1 MATDKKTSVLVA
13 EQLPDFVLEEGP
25 KLQRFIEAYYEF
37 MEQNAGAIDG
47 TKNLLAY
54 QDIDTTTDSFL
65 QYFRE
70 EIYKNVPDSAL
81 IDKRLLAKHIREMY
95 RNKGTEKSYKFLF
108 RALYNEDVDFTYPG
122 DFILRTSDGR
132 WTEEKYLRVTGLS
145 EASAGAIEGQIVTGD
160 TSSAYARV
168 EKVDQIVEGGTL
180 ITELYL
186 GSIVGTFSNTETV
199 TSDITSTTAQIKVN
213 GGAALQEK
221 VGRYIGTRGQLS
233 SDQRLQDSLYY
244 QDYSYVLRSPQF
256 VERYR
261 ETVLELLHPAGTK
274 LFGETTIISPFSVR
288 SATTDTSFTMD
299 VEFDFATEQN
309 IGNVESVIVGPDLKG
324 VGRLFIPGAN
334 ATNTIAKLLAEGV
347 KHNVPETIDAYAGIK
362 IRDFGSDRLVF
373 GNNTT
378 FMSDGFIFPG
388 FVKQNSLNPNNLLGF
403 GGTNF
408 NTLQAND
415 RIVLAN
421 TTGYKSQVMKVV
433 SVAGASSL
441 ITSPAAVNTG
451 FHELFAN
458 SSTGGILAL
467 TRGLRLTD
475 DIIII
480 DGTPDTSI
488 RSIFNL
494 AIEDI
499 FDNKLATYGAYANTQ
514 HAVSSLGSNLVMS
527 IFPDYSRPPIS
538 NSSFS
543 LVRPGTTPEIPTFDS
558 SRVTFDSV
566 AFRFDQI

>member
-25 KLQRFIEAYYEF
+25 KLQRFLEAYYEF

-47 TKNLLAY
+47 TKNLLSY

-122 DFILRTSDGR
+122 DFLLRTSDGR
-132 WTEEKYLRVTGLS
+132 WTEERYLRVTGLN
-145 EASAGAIEGQIVTGD
+145 ETTGGAIEGQVITGD
-160 TSSAYARV
+160 ASSAYARV
-168 EKVDQIVEGGTL
+168 EKVDQVVEGGTL

-186 GSIVGTFSNTETV
+186 GSIVGTFSNTETI
-199 TSDITSTTAQIKVN
+199 TSDVTSTTAQIKVN

-221 VGRYIGTRGQLS
+221 AGRYIGTRGQLS

-288 SATTDTSFTMD
+288 SATTDTAFTMD
-299 VEFDFATEQN
+299 IEFDMTTEQRTGN
-309 IGNVESVIVGPDLKG
+309 IESVIVGPDLRG
-324 VGRLFIPGAN
+324 AGRLFIPGAN
-334 ATNTIAKLLAEGV
+334 ATNTIAKLLSVGV
-347 KHNVPETIDAYAGIK
+347 SHNVPETIGAYSGIPIK
-362 IRDFGSDRLVF
+362 EFGSDRLVF

-378 FMSDGFIFPG
+378 FMSNNFVFPG
-388 FVKQNSLNPNNLLGF
+388 FVKQNSVNANNLLGF

-408 NTLQAND
+408 ARLQAND

-421 TTGYKSQVMKVV
+421 STGHRSQVMKVV

-451 FHELFAN
+451 FHQLFAN
-458 SSTGGILAL
+458 STAGGILAL
-467 TRGLRLTD
+467 NRGLLLTD
-475 DIIII
+475 DIIIF
-480 DGTPDTSI
+480 DTHGS
-488 RSIFNL
+488 N
-494 AIEDI
+494 
-499 FDNKLATYGAYANTQ
+499 ANAQ
-514 HAVSSLGSNLVMS
+514 HAVASLGSNLVMS
-527 IFPDYSRPPIS
+527 IFPDYSGPPLS
-538 NSSFS
+538 NGSFS
-543 LVRPGTTPEIPTFDS
+543 LIRPGTTPEIPTFD
-558 SRVTFDSV
+558 VTIQKFDSTT
-566 AFRFDQI
+566 FRFDQA

>member
-25 KLQRFIEAYYEF
+25 KLQRFLEAYYEF
-37 MEQNAGAIDG
+37 MEQNSGAIDG
-47 TKNLLAY
+47 TKNILSY

-65 QYFRE
+65 RFFRE

-122 DFILRTSDGR
+122 DFMLRTSDGR

-145 EASAGAIEGQIVTGD
+145 EVNAGAIEGQIITGNS
-160 TSSAYARV
+160 SSAYARV
-168 EKVDQIVEGGTL
+168 EKVDQVVEGGTL

-186 GSIVGTFSNTETV
+186 GSIVGTFSNTEVITSDVTSTNAQITV
-199 TSDITSTTAQIKVN
+199 T
-213 GGAALQEK
+213 GGPALQVKE
-221 VGRYIGTRGQLS
+221 GRYIGTNGQLS

-244 QDYSYVLRSPQF
+244 QDYSYVLRSSQF

-288 SATTDTSFTMD
+288 SATTDTSFTVD
-299 VEFDFATEQN
+299 IEFDFATEQN
-309 IGNVESVIVGPDLKG
+309 IGNVESVIVGPDLTG

-334 ATNTIAKLLAEGV
+334 ATNTITKLLAEGV
-347 KHNVPETIDAYAGIK
+347 KHNVPQTIGAYAGINIK
-362 IRDFGSDRLVF
+362 DFGTNRLVF

-378 FMSDGFIFPG
+378 FTSDGFVFPG
-388 FVKQNSLNPNNLLGF
+388 FVKQNSVNANNLLGF

-408 NTLQAND
+408 ATLQAND
-415 RIVLAN
+415 KIVLSN
-421 TTGYKSQVMKVV
+421 TTGFRSQIMKVV
-433 SVAGASSL
+433 SVAGASSM

-458 SSTGGILAL
+458 SSTGGILSLA
-467 TRGLRLTD
+467 RGLQLTD
-475 DIIII
+475 DIIIF
-480 DGTPDTSI
+480 DTHGS
-488 RSIFNL
+488 N
-494 AIEDI
+494 
-499 FDNKLATYGAYANTQ
+499 ANAQ

-527 IFPDYSRPPIS
+527 IFPAYITPPVS
-538 NSSFS
+538 NGTFS

-558 SRVTFDSV
+558 TVVTYDSV

>member
-25 KLQRFIEAYYEF
+25 KLQRFLEAYYEF
-37 MEQNAGAIDG
+37 MEQNSGAIDG
-47 TKNLLAY
+47 TKNILSY

-65 QYFRE
+65 RFFRE

-122 DFILRTSDGR
+122 DFMLRTSDGR

-145 EASAGAIEGQIVTGD
+145 EVSAGAIEGQIITGNS
-160 TSSAYARV
+160 SSAYARV
-168 EKVDQIVEGGTL
+168 EKVDQVVEGGTL

-186 GSIVGTFSNTETV
+186 GSIVGTFSNTEVITSDVTSTNAQITV
-199 TSDITSTTAQIKVN
+199 T
-213 GGAALQEK
+213 GGPALQVKE
-221 VGRYIGTRGQLS
+221 GRYIGTNGQLS

-244 QDYSYVLRSPQF
+244 QDYSYVLRSSQF

-288 SATTDTSFTMD
+288 SATTDTSFTVD
-299 VEFDFATEQN
+299 IEFDFATEQN
-309 IGNVESVIVGPDLKG
+309 IGNVESVIVGPDLTG

-334 ATNTIAKLLAEGV
+334 ATNTITKLLAEGV
-347 KHNVPETIDAYAGIK
+347 KHNVPQTIGAYAGIK
-362 IRDFGSDRLVF
+362 IKDFGTDRLVF

-378 FMSDGFIFPG
+378 FTSDGFIFPG
-388 FVKQNSLNPNNLLGF
+388 FVKQNSVNANNLLGF

-408 NTLQAND
+408 ATLQAND
-415 RIVLAN
+415 KIILSN
-421 TTGYKSQVMKVV
+421 TTGFRSQIMKVV
-433 SVAGASSL
+433 SVAGASSM

-458 SSTGGILAL
+458 SSTGGILSLA
-467 TRGLRLTD
+467 RGLQLTD
-475 DIIII
+475 DIIIF
-480 DGTPDTSI
+480 DTHGS
-488 RSIFNL
+488 N
-494 AIEDI
+494 
-499 FDNKLATYGAYANTQ
+499 ANAQ

-527 IFPDYSRPPIS
+527 IFPAYVTPPVS
-538 NSSFS
+538 NGTFS

-558 SRVTFDSV
+558 TVVTYDSV

>member
-25 KLQRFIEAYYEF
+25 KLQRFLEAYYEF
-37 MEQNAGAIDG
+37 MEQNSGAIDG
-47 TKNLLAY
+47 TKNILSY

-65 QYFRE
+65 RFFRE

-122 DFILRTSDGR
+122 DFMLRTSDGR

-145 EASAGAIEGQIVTGD
+145 EVSAGAIEGQIVTGNS
-160 TSSAYARV
+160 SSAYARV
-168 EKVDQIVEGGTL
+168 EKVDQVVEGGTL

-186 GSIVGTFSNTETV
+186 GSIVGTFSNTEVITSDVTSTNAQITV
-199 TSDITSTTAQIKVN
+199 T
-213 GGAALQEK
+213 GGPALQVKE
-221 VGRYIGTRGQLS
+221 GRYIGTNGQLS

-244 QDYSYVLRSPQF
+244 QDYSYVLRSSQF

-288 SATTDTSFTMD
+288 SATTDTSFTVD
-299 VEFDFATEQN
+299 IEFDFATEQN
-309 IGNVESVIVGPDLKG
+309 IGNVESVIVGPDLTG

-334 ATNTIAKLLAEGV
+334 ATNTITKLLAEGV
-347 KHNVPETIDAYAGIK
+347 KHNVPQTIGAYAGINIK
-362 IRDFGSDRLVF
+362 DFGTNRLVF

-378 FMSDGFIFPG
+378 FTSDGFVFPG
-388 FVKQNSLNPNNLLGF
+388 FVKQNSVNANNLLGF

-408 NTLQAND
+408 ATLQAND
-415 RIVLAN
+415 KIILSN
-421 TTGYKSQVMKVV
+421 TTGFRSQIMKVV
-433 SVAGASSL
+433 SVAGASSM

-458 SSTGGILAL
+458 SSSGGILSLA
-467 TRGLRLTD
+467 RGLQLTD
-475 DIIII
+475 DIIIF
-480 DGTPDTSI
+480 DTHGS
-488 RSIFNL
+488 N
-494 AIEDI
+494 
-499 FDNKLATYGAYANTQ
+499 ANAQ

-527 IFPDYSRPPIS
+527 IFPAYVTPPIS
-538 NSSFS
+538 NGTFS

-558 SRVTFDSV
+558 TVVTYDSV

>member
-25 KLQRFIEAYYEF
+25 KLQRFLEAYYEF

-47 TKNLLAY
+47 TKNLLSY

-122 DFILRTSDGR
+122 DFLLRTSDGR
-132 WTEEKYLRVTGLS
+132 WTEEKYLRVTGLG
-145 EASAGAIEGQIVTGD
+145 EASAGAIEGQVITGD

-199 TSDITSTTAQIKVN
+199 TSDVTSTTAQIKVN

-221 VGRYIGTRGQLS
+221 AGRYIGTRGQLS

-288 SATTDTSFTMD
+288 SATTDTAFTMD
-299 VEFDFATEQN
+299 VEFDFATDQN
-309 IGNVESVIVGPDLKG
+309 IGNVESVIVGPDLRG
-324 VGRLFIPGAN
+324 AGRLFIPGAN
-334 ATNTIAKLLAEGV
+334 ATNTITKLLAEGV
-347 KHNVPETIDAYAGIK
+347 KHDVPETIDAYSGIK
-362 IRDFGSDRLVF
+362 IKDFGSDRLVF

-378 FMSDGFIFPG
+378 FTSDGFVFPG
-388 FVKQNSLNPNNLLGF
+388 FVKQNSVNANNLLGF

-408 NTLQAND
+408 ATLQAND
-415 RIVLAN
+415 KIILSN
-421 TTGYKSQVMKVV
+421 TTGFRSQIMKVV
-433 SVAGASSL
+433 SVAGASSM
-441 ITSPAAVNTG
+441 ITSPAATNTG

-458 SSTGGILAL
+458 SSAGGILAL
-467 TRGLRLTD
+467 ARGLQLTD
-475 DIIII
+475 DIIIF
-480 DGTPDTSI
+480 DTHGS
-488 RSIFNL
+488 N
-494 AIEDI
+494 
-499 FDNKLATYGAYANTQ
+499 ANAQ

-527 IFPDYSRPPIS
+527 IFPAYVTPPVS
-538 NSSFS
+538 NGTFS

-558 SRVTFDSV
+558 TGVTFDSV

>member
-25 KLQRFIEAYYEF
+25 KLQRFLEAYYEF

-47 TKNLLAY
+47 TKNLLSY

-108 RALYNEDVDFTYPG
+108 SALYNEDVDFTYPG
-122 DFILRTSDGR
+122 DFLLRTSDGR
-132 WTEEKYLRVTGLS
+132 WTEEKYLRVTGLG
-145 EASAGAIEGQIVTGD
+145 EASAGAIEGQVITGD

-199 TSDITSTTAQIKVN
+199 TSDVTSTTAQIKVN

-221 VGRYIGTRGQLS
+221 AGRYIGTRGQLS

-288 SATTDTSFTMD
+288 SATTDTAFTMD
-299 VEFDFATEQN
+299 VEFDFATDQN
-309 IGNVESVIVGPDLKG
+309 IGNVESVIVGPDLRG
-324 VGRLFIPGAN
+324 AGRLFIPGAN
-334 ATNTIAKLLAEGV
+334 ATNTITKLLAEGV
-347 KHNVPETIDAYAGIK
+347 KHDVPETIDAYSGIK
-362 IRDFGSDRLVF
+362 IKDFGSDRLVF

-378 FMSDGFIFPG
+378 FTSDGFVFPG
-388 FVKQNSLNPNNLLGF
+388 FVKQNSVNANNLLGF

-408 NTLQAND
+408 ATLQAND
-415 RIVLAN
+415 KIILSN
-421 TTGYKSQVMKVV
+421 TTGFRSQIMKVV
-433 SVAGASSL
+433 SVAGASSM
-441 ITSPAAVNTG
+441 ITSPAATNTG

-458 SSTGGILAL
+458 SSAGGILAL
-467 TRGLRLTD
+467 ARGLQLTD
-475 DIIII
+475 DIIIF
-480 DGTPDTSI
+480 DTHGS
-488 RSIFNL
+488 N
-494 AIEDI
+494 
-499 FDNKLATYGAYANTQ
+499 ANAQ

-527 IFPDYSRPPIS
+527 IFPAYVTPPVS
-538 NSSFS
+538 NGTFS

-558 SRVTFDSV
+558 TGVTFDSV

>member
-37 MEQNAGAIDG
+37 MEQNGGAIDG
-47 TKNLLAY
+47 TKNLLSY

-70 EIYKNVPDSAL
+70 EIYKNIPDSAL

-122 DFILRTSDGR
+122 DFMLRTSDGR
-132 WTEEKYLRVTGLS
+132 WTEEKYLRVNDISGS
-145 EASAGAIEGQIVTGD
+145 AAASLEGQIVTGD
-160 TSSAYARV
+160 DSGAYARV
-168 EKVDQIVEGGTL
+168 ENVDRVTESGVV

-186 GSIVGTFSNTETV
+186 SSIVGTFANNETITSNV
-199 TSDITSTTAQIKVN
+199 TSTSATITVDS
-213 GGAALQEK
+213 GAALQEK
-221 VGRYIGTRGQLS
+221 EGRYIGTRGQLS
-233 SDQRLQDSLYY
+233 SDQRLQDSFYY

-261 ETVLELLHPAGTK
+261 ETVLNLLHPGGTK

-288 SATTDTSFTMD
+288 SSTTDTA
-299 VEFDFATEQN
+299 FDMEIDFELQTDQRT
-309 IGNVESVIVGPDLKG
+309 GNVISIITGPDLRG
-324 VGRLFIPGAN
+324 AGRLFIPGAN
-334 ATNTIAKLLAEGV
+334 ATNTISKLIAEGV

-362 IRDFGSDRLVF
+362 VGDIGTDRLVF

-378 FMSDGFIFPG
+378 FTSDGFVFPG
-388 FVKQNSLNPNNLLGF
+388 FVKQNSLNANNLLGF

-415 RIVLAN
+415 RIILAN
-421 TTGYKSQVMKVV
+421 TTGYRSQVMKVV
-433 SVAGASSL
+433 SVASASSL
-441 ITSPAAVNTG
+441 VTSPAAVNTG

-458 SSTGGILAL
+458 STAGGILAL
-467 TRGLRLTD
+467 SRGLLLTD
-475 DIIII
+475 DVI
-480 DGTPDTSI
+480 
-488 RSIFNL
+488 
-494 AIEDI
+494 I
-499 FDNKLATYGAYANTQ
+499 FDTHGSNANAQ

-527 IFPDYSRPPIS
+527 IFPDYSGPPVS
-538 NSSFS
+538 NGTFS
-543 LVRPGTTPEIPTFDS
+543 LFRPGRTPEIPTFD
-558 SRVTFDSV
+558 VTIETFDSI
-566 AFRFDQI
+566 AFRFDQV

>member
-25 KLQRFIEAYYEF
+25 KLQRFLEAYYEF
-37 MEQNAGAIDG
+37 MEQNSGAIDG
-47 TKNLLAY
+47 TKNILSY

-65 QYFRE
+65 RFFRE

-122 DFILRTSDGR
+122 DFMLRTSDGR

-145 EASAGAIEGQIVTGD
+145 EVSAGAIEGQIITGNS
-160 TSSAYARV
+160 SSAYARV
-168 EKVDQIVEGGTL
+168 EKVDQVVEGGTL

-186 GSIVGTFSNTETV
+186 GSIVGTFSNTEVITSDVTSTNAQITV
-199 TSDITSTTAQIKVN
+199 T
-213 GGAALQEK
+213 GGPALQVKE
-221 VGRYIGTRGQLS
+221 GRYIGTNGQLS

-244 QDYSYVLRSPQF
+244 QDYSYVLRSSQF

-288 SATTDTSFTMD
+288 SATTDTSFTVD
-299 VEFDFATEQN
+299 IEFDFATEQN
-309 IGNVESVIVGPDLKG
+309 IGNVESVIVGPDLTG

-334 ATNTIAKLLAEGV
+334 ATNTITKLLAEGV

-362 IRDFGSDRLVF
+362 IKDFGSDRLVF

-378 FMSDGFIFPG
+378 FTSDGFVFPG
-388 FVKQNSLNPNNLLGF
+388 FVKQNSVNANNLLGF

-408 NTLQAND
+408 ATLQAND
-415 RIVLAN
+415 KIILSN
-421 TTGYKSQVMKVV
+421 TTGFRSQIMKVV
-433 SVAGASSL
+433 SVAGASSM

-458 SSTGGILAL
+458 SSTGGILSLA
-467 TRGLRLTD
+467 RGLQLTD
-475 DIIII
+475 DIIIF
-480 DGTPDTSI
+480 DTHGS
-488 RSIFNL
+488 N
-494 AIEDI
+494 
-499 FDNKLATYGAYANTQ
+499 ANAQ

-527 IFPDYSRPPIS
+527 IFPAYVTPPVS
-538 NSSFS
+538 NGTFS

-558 SRVTFDSV
+558 TVVTYDSV

>member
-25 KLQRFIEAYYEF
+25 KLQRFLEAYYEF

-47 TKNLLAY
+47 TKNLLSY

-122 DFILRTSDGR
+122 DFLLRTSDGR
-132 WTEEKYLRVTGLS
+132 WTEEKYLRVTGLG
-145 EASAGAIEGQIVTGD
+145 EASAGAIEGQVITGD

-199 TSDITSTTAQIKVN
+199 TSDVTSTTAQIKVN

-221 VGRYIGTRGQLS
+221 AGRYIGTRGQLS

-288 SATTDTSFTMD
+288 SATTDTAFTVD
-299 VEFDFATEQN
+299 IEFDFATEQN
-309 IGNVESVIVGPDLKG
+309 IGNVESVIVGPDLTG

-347 KHNVPETIDAYAGIK
+347 KHDVPETIDAYSGIK
-362 IRDFGSDRLVF
+362 IKDFGSDRLVF

-378 FMSDGFIFPG
+378 FTSDGFVFPG
-388 FVKQNSLNPNNLLGF
+388 FVKQNSVNANNLLGF

-408 NTLQAND
+408 ATLQAND
-415 RIVLAN
+415 KIILSN
-421 TTGYKSQVMKVV
+421 TTGFRSQIMKVV
-433 SVAGASSL
+433 SVAGASSM
-441 ITSPAAVNTG
+441 ITSPAATNTG

-458 SSTGGILAL
+458 SSAGGILAL
-467 TRGLRLTD
+467 ARGLQLTD
-475 DIIII
+475 DIIIF
-480 DGTPDTSI
+480 DTHGS
-488 RSIFNL
+488 N
-494 AIEDI
+494 
-499 FDNKLATYGAYANTQ
+499 ANAQ

-527 IFPDYSRPPIS
+527 IFPAYVTPPVS
-538 NSSFS
+538 NGTFS

-558 SRVTFDSV
+558 TGVTFDSV

>member
-25 KLQRFIEAYYEF
+25 KLQRFLEAYYEF
-37 MEQNAGAIDG
+37 MEQNSGAIDG
-47 TKNLLAY
+47 TKNILSY

-65 QYFRE
+65 RFFRE

-122 DFILRTSDGR
+122 DFMLRTSDGR

-145 EASAGAIEGQIVTGD
+145 EVSAGAIEGQIITGNS
-160 TSSAYARV
+160 SSAYARV
-168 EKVDQIVEGGTL
+168 EKVDQVVEGGTL

-186 GSIVGTFSNTETV
+186 GSIVGTFSNTEVITSDVTSTNAQITV
-199 TSDITSTTAQIKVN
+199 T
-213 GGAALQEK
+213 GGPALQVKE
-221 VGRYIGTRGQLS
+221 GRYIGTNGQLS

-244 QDYSYVLRSPQF
+244 QDYSYVLRSSQF

-288 SATTDTSFTMD
+288 SATTDTSFTVD
-299 VEFDFATEQN
+299 IEFDFATEQN
-309 IGNVESVIVGPDLKG
+309 IGNVESVIVGPDLTG

-334 ATNTIAKLLAEGV
+334 ATNTITKLLAEGV
-347 KHNVPETIDAYAGIK
+347 KHNVPQTIGAYAGINIK
-362 IRDFGSDRLVF
+362 DFGTNRLVF

-378 FMSDGFIFPG
+378 FTSDGFVFPG
-388 FVKQNSLNPNNLLGF
+388 FVKQNSVNANNLLGF

-408 NTLQAND
+408 ATLQAND
-415 RIVLAN
+415 KIILSN
-421 TTGYKSQVMKVV
+421 TTGFRSQIMKVV
-433 SVAGASSL
+433 SVAGASSM

-458 SSTGGILAL
+458 SSSGGILSLA
-467 TRGLRLTD
+467 RGLQLTD
-475 DIIII
+475 DIIIF
-480 DGTPDTSI
+480 DTHGS
-488 RSIFNL
+488 N
-494 AIEDI
+494 
-499 FDNKLATYGAYANTQ
+499 ANAQ

-527 IFPDYSRPPIS
+527 IFPAYVTPPIS
-538 NSSFS
+538 NGTFS

-558 SRVTFDSV
+558 TVVTYDSV

>member
-25 KLQRFIEAYYEF
+25 KLQRFLEAYYEF

-47 TKNLLAY
+47 TKNLLSY

-122 DFILRTSDGR
+122 DFLLRTSDGR
-132 WTEEKYLRVTGLS
+132 WTEEKYLRVTGLN
-145 EASAGAIEGQIVTGD
+145 ETTGGTIEGQVITGD

-168 EKVDQIVEGGTL
+168 EKVDQVVEGGTL

-186 GSIVGTFSNTETV
+186 GSIVGTFSNTETI
-199 TSDITSTTAQIKVN
+199 TSDVTSTTAQIKVN

-221 VGRYIGTRGQLS
+221 AGRYIGTRGQLS

-288 SATTDTSFTMD
+288 SATTDTAFTMD
-299 VEFDFATEQN
+299 IEFDMTTEQRTGN
-309 IGNVESVIVGPDLKG
+309 IESVIVGPDLRG
-324 VGRLFIPGAN
+324 AGRLFIPGAN
-334 ATNTIAKLLAEGV
+334 ATNTIAKLLSVGV
-347 KHNVPETIDAYAGIK
+347 SHNVPETIGAYSGIPIK
-362 IRDFGSDRLVF
+362 EFGSDRLVF

-378 FMSDGFIFPG
+378 FMSNNFVFPG
-388 FVKQNSLNPNNLLGF
+388 FVKQNSVNANNLLGF

-408 NTLQAND
+408 ARLQAND

-421 TTGYKSQVMKVV
+421 STGHRSQVMKVV

-451 FHELFAN
+451 FHQLFAN
-458 SSTGGILAL
+458 STAGGILAL
-467 TRGLRLTD
+467 NRGLLLTD
-475 DIIII
+475 DIIIF
-480 DGTPDTSI
+480 DTHGS
-488 RSIFNL
+488 N
-494 AIEDI
+494 
-499 FDNKLATYGAYANTQ
+499 ANAQ
-514 HAVSSLGSNLVMS
+514 HAVASLGSNLVMS
-527 IFPDYSRPPIS
+527 IFPDYSGPPLS
-538 NSSFS
+538 NGSFS
-543 LVRPGTTPEIPTFDS
+543 LIRPGTTPEIPTFD
-558 SRVTFDSV
+558 VTIQKFDSTT
-566 AFRFDQI
+566 FRFDQA

>member
-122 DFILRTSDGR
+122 DFMLRTSDGR
-132 WTEEKYLRVTGLS
+132 WTEEKYLRVTGLG

-362 IRDFGSDRLVF
+362 IKDFGSDRLVF

-441 ITSPAAVNTG
+441 ITSPEDCDLRTILSLLMV
-451 FHELFAN
+451 HRILVSDP
-458 SSTGGILAL
+458 SSILL
-467 TRGLRLTD
+467 SK
-475 DIIII
+475 
-480 DGTPDTSI
+480 TSLI
-488 RSIFNL
+488 TS
-494 AIEDI
+494 
-499 FDNKLATYGAYANTQ
+499 
-514 HAVSSLGSNLVMS
+514 
-527 IFPDYSRPPIS
+527 
-538 NSSFS
+538 
-543 LVRPGTTPEIPTFDS
+543 
-558 SRVTFDSV
+558 
-566 AFRFDQI
+566 

>member
-37 MEQNAGAIDG
+37 MEQNGGAIDG
-47 TKNLLAY
+47 TKNLLSY

-70 EIYKNVPDSAL
+70 EIYKNIPDSAL

-122 DFILRTSDGR
+122 DFMLRTSDGR
-132 WTEEKYLRVTGLS
+132 WTKEKYLRVNDISGS
-145 EASAGAIEGQIVTGD
+145 AAASLEGQIITGD
-160 TSSAYARV
+160 TTGAYARV
-168 EKVDQIVEGGTL
+168 ENIDRVTESGVV

-186 GSIVGTFSNTETV
+186 SSIVGTFANNETIKSNV
-199 TSDITSTTAQIKVN
+199 TSTPATITVDS
-213 GGAALQEK
+213 GAALQEK
-221 VGRYIGTRGQLS
+221 EGRYIGTRGQLS

-261 ETVLELLHPAGTK
+261 ETVLNLLHPGGTK

-288 SATTDTSFTMD
+288 SSTTDTAFEMEIDLDLETD
-299 VEFDFATEQN
+299 QRT
-309 IGNVESVIVGPDLKG
+309 GNVISIITGPDLRG
-324 VGRLFIPGAN
+324 AGRLFIPGAN
-334 ATNTIAKLLAEGV
+334 ATNTISKLIAEGV
-347 KHNVPETIDAYAGIK
+347 KHNVPETIAAYSGIK
-362 IRDFGSDRLVF
+362 VKDIGTDRLVF

-378 FMSDGFIFPG
+378 FMSDGFVFPG
-388 FVKQNSLNPNNLLGF
+388 FVKQNSLNANNLLGF

-415 RIVLAN
+415 RIILAN
-421 TTGYKSQVMKVV
+421 TTGYRSQVMKVV

-441 ITSPAAVNTG
+441 VTSPAAVNTG

-458 SSTGGILAL
+458 STAGGILAL
-467 TRGLRLTD
+467 NRGLLLTD
-475 DIIII
+475 DVI
-480 DGTPDTSI
+480 
-488 RSIFNL
+488 
-494 AIEDI
+494 I
-499 FDNKLATYGAYANTQ
+499 FDTHGSNANAQ
-514 HAVSSLGSNLVMS
+514 HAVASLGSNLVMS
-527 IFPDYSRPPIS
+527 IFPDYSGPPLS
-538 NSSFS
+538 NGTFS
-543 LVRPGTTPEIPTFDS
+543 LFRPGRTPEIPTFD
-558 SRVTFDSV
+558 VTIETFDSI
-566 AFRFDQI
+566 AFRFDQV

>member
-37 MEQNAGAIDG
+37 MEQNGGAIDG
-47 TKNLLAY
+47 TKNLLSY

-70 EIYKNVPDSAL
+70 EIYKNIPDSAL

-122 DFILRTSDGR
+122 DFMLRTSDGR
-132 WTEEKYLRVTGLS
+132 WTEEKYLRVNDISGS
-145 EASAGAIEGQIVTGD
+145 AAASLEGQIVTGD
-160 TSSAYARV
+160 TTGAYARV
-168 EKVDQIVEGGTL
+168 ENVDRVTESGVV

-186 GSIVGTFSNTETV
+186 SSIVGTFANNETITSNV
-199 TSDITSTTAQIKVN
+199 TSTSATITVDS
-213 GGAALQEK
+213 GAALQEK
-221 VGRYIGTRGQLS
+221 EGRYIGTRGQLS

-261 ETVLELLHPAGTK
+261 ETVLNLLHPGGTK

-288 SATTDTSFTMD
+288 SSTTDTAFEVD
-299 VEFDFATEQN
+299 IEFDLQTDQQ
-309 IGNVESVIVGPDLKG
+309 IGNVQSVIVGPDLRG
-324 VGRLFIPGAN
+324 AGRLFIPGAN
-334 ATNTIAKLLAEGV
+334 ATNTISKLIAEGV
-347 KHNVPETIDAYAGIK
+347 KHNVPETIAAYSGIK
-362 IRDFGSDRLVF
+362 VKDIGTDRLVF

-378 FMSDGFIFPG
+378 FMSDGFVFPG
-388 FVKQNSLNPNNLLGF
+388 FVKQNSLNANNLLGF

-415 RIVLAN
+415 RIILAN
-421 TTGYKSQVMKVV
+421 TTGYRSQVMKVV

-441 ITSPAAVNTG
+441 VTSPAAVNTG

-458 SSTGGILAL
+458 STAGGILAL
-467 TRGLRLTD
+467 SRGLLLTD
-475 DIIII
+475 DVV
-480 DGTPDTSI
+480 
-488 RSIFNL
+488 
-494 AIEDI
+494 I
-499 FDNKLATYGAYANTQ
+499 FDTHGSNANAQ

-527 IFPDYSRPPIS
+527 IFPDYSGPPLS
-538 NSSFS
+538 NGSFS
-543 LVRPGTTPEIPTFDS
+543 LVRPGTTPEIPTFD
-558 SRVTFDSV
+558 VTIQKFD
-566 AFRFDQI
+566 ATTFRFDQA

>member
-25 KLQRFIEAYYEF
+25 KLQRFLEAYYEF

-47 TKNLLAY
+47 TKNLLSY

-122 DFILRTSDGR
+122 DFLLRTSDGR
-132 WTEEKYLRVTGLS
+132 WTEEKYLRVTGLG
-145 EASAGAIEGQIVTGD
+145 EASAGAIEGQVITGD

-186 GSIVGTFSNTETV
+186 GSSVGTFSNTETI
-199 TSDITSTTAQIKVN
+199 TSDVTSTTAQIKVN

-221 VGRYIGTRGQLS
+221 AGRYIGTRGQLS

-288 SATTDTSFTMD
+288 SATTDTAFTMD
-299 VEFDFATEQN
+299 VEFDFATDQN
-309 IGNVESVIVGPDLKG
+309 IGNVESVIVGPDLRG
-324 VGRLFIPGAN
+324 AGRLFIPGAN
-334 ATNTIAKLLAEGV
+334 ATNTITKLLAEGV
-347 KHNVPETIDAYAGIK
+347 KHDVPETIDAYSGIK
-362 IRDFGSDRLVF
+362 IKDFGSDRLVF

-378 FMSDGFIFPG
+378 FTSDGFVFPG
-388 FVKQNSLNPNNLLGF
+388 FVKQNSVNANNLLGF

-408 NTLQAND
+408 ATLQAND
-415 RIVLAN
+415 KIILSN
-421 TTGYKSQVMKVV
+421 TTGFRSQIMKVV
-433 SVAGASSL
+433 SVAGASSM
-441 ITSPAAVNTG
+441 ITSPAATNTG

-458 SSTGGILAL
+458 SSAGGILAL
-467 TRGLRLTD
+467 ARGLQLTD
-475 DIIII
+475 DIIIF
-480 DGTPDTSI
+480 DTHGS
-488 RSIFNL
+488 N
-494 AIEDI
+494 
-499 FDNKLATYGAYANTQ
+499 ANAQ

-527 IFPDYSRPPIS
+527 IFPAYVTPPVS
-538 NSSFS
+538 NGTFS

-558 SRVTFDSV
+558 TGVTFDSV

>member
-25 KLQRFIEAYYEF
+25 KLQRFLEAYYEF
-37 MEQNAGAIDG
+37 MEQNSGAIDG
-47 TKNLLAY
+47 TKNILSY

-65 QYFRE
+65 RFFRE

-122 DFILRTSDGR
+122 DFMLRTSDGR

-145 EASAGAIEGQIVTGD
+145 EVSAGAIEGQIITGNS
-160 TSSAYARV
+160 SSAYARV
-168 EKVDQIVEGGTL
+168 EKVDQVVEGGTL

-186 GSIVGTFSNTETV
+186 GSIVGTFSNTEVITSDVTSTSAQITV
-199 TSDITSTTAQIKVN
+199 T
-213 GGAALQEK
+213 GGPALQVKE
-221 VGRYIGTRGQLS
+221 GRYIGTNGQLS

-244 QDYSYVLRSPQF
+244 QDYSYVLRSSQF

-288 SATTDTSFTMD
+288 SATTDTSFTVD
-299 VEFDFATEQN
+299 IEFDFATEQN
-309 IGNVESVIVGPDLKG
+309 IGNVESVIVGPDLRG

-334 ATNTIAKLLAEGV
+334 ATNTITKLLAEGV

-362 IRDFGSDRLVF
+362 IKDFGSDRLVF

-378 FMSDGFIFPG
+378 FTSDGFVFPG
-388 FVKQNSLNPNNLLGF
+388 FVKQNSVNANNLLGF

-408 NTLQAND
+408 ATLQAND
-415 RIVLAN
+415 KIILSN
-421 TTGYKSQVMKVV
+421 TTGFRSQIMKVV
-433 SVAGASSL
+433 SVAGASSM

-458 SSTGGILAL
+458 SSTGGILSLA
-467 TRGLRLTD
+467 RGLQLTD
-475 DIIII
+475 DIIIF
-480 DGTPDTSI
+480 DTHGS
-488 RSIFNL
+488 N
-494 AIEDI
+494 
-499 FDNKLATYGAYANTQ
+499 ANAQ

-527 IFPDYSRPPIS
+527 IFPAYVTPPVS
-538 NSSFS
+538 NGTFS

-558 SRVTFDSV
+558 TVVTYDSV

>member
-25 KLQRFIEAYYEF
+25 KLQRFLEAYYEF
-37 MEQNAGAIDG
+37 MEQNSGAIDG
-47 TKNLLAY
+47 TKNILSY

-65 QYFRE
+65 RFFRE

-122 DFILRTSDGR
+122 DFMLRTSDGR

-145 EASAGAIEGQIVTGD
+145 EVSAGAIEGQIITGNS
-160 TSSAYARV
+160 SSAYARV
-168 EKVDQIVEGGTL
+168 EKVDQVVEGGTL

-186 GSIVGTFSNTETV
+186 GSIVGTFSNTEVITSDVTSTSAQITV
-199 TSDITSTTAQIKVN
+199 T
-213 GGAALQEK
+213 GGPALQVKE
-221 VGRYIGTRGQLS
+221 GRYIGTNGQLS

-244 QDYSYVLRSPQF
+244 QDYSYVLRSSQF

-288 SATTDTSFTMD
+288 SATTDTSFTVD
-299 VEFDFATEQN
+299 IEFDFATEQN
-309 IGNVESVIVGPDLKG
+309 IGNVESVIVGPDLRG

-334 ATNTIAKLLAEGV
+334 ATNTITKLLAEGV

-362 IRDFGSDRLVF
+362 IKDFGSDRLVF

-378 FMSDGFIFPG
+378 FTSDGFIFPG
-388 FVKQNSLNPNNLLGF
+388 FVKQNSVNANNLLGF

-408 NTLQAND
+408 ATLQAND
-415 RIVLAN
+415 KIILSN
-421 TTGYKSQVMKVV
+421 TTGFRSQIMKVV
-433 SVAGASSL
+433 SVAGASSM

-458 SSTGGILAL
+458 SSTGGILSLA
-467 TRGLRLTD
+467 RGLQLTD
-475 DIIII
+475 DIIIF
-480 DGTPDTSI
+480 DTHGS
-488 RSIFNL
+488 N
-494 AIEDI
+494 
-499 FDNKLATYGAYANTQ
+499 ANAQ

-527 IFPDYSRPPIS
+527 IFPAYVTPPVS
-538 NSSFS
+538 NGTFS

-558 SRVTFDSV
+558 TVVTYDSV

>member
-122 DFILRTSDGR
+122 DFMLRTSDGR

-168 EKVDQIVEGGTL
+168 EKVDQVVESGTL

-186 GSIVGTFSNTETV
+186 GSIVGTFSNTETITSDV
-199 TSDITSTTAQIKVN
+199 TSITAQIKVN

-221 VGRYIGTRGQLS
+221 AGRYIGTHGQLS

-309 IGNVESVIVGPDLKG
+309 IGNVESVIVGPDLRG

-347 KHNVPETIDAYAGIK
+347 KHNVPETIDAYSGIK
-362 IRDFGSDRLVF
+362 IKDFGSDRLVF

-378 FMSDGFIFPG
+378 FMSNNFVFPG
-388 FVKQNSLNPNNLLGF
+388 FVKQNSLNANNLLGF

-408 NTLQAND
+408 TRLQAND

-421 TTGYKSQVMKVV
+421 TTGHRSQVMKVV

-467 TRGLRLTD
+467 ARGLQLTD

-480 DGTPDTSI
+480 DTHGS
-488 RSIFNL
+488 N
-494 AIEDI
+494 
-499 FDNKLATYGAYANTQ
+499 ANAQ

-527 IFPDYSRPPIS
+527 IFPDYVGPPIS
-538 NSSFS
+538 NGSFS

-558 SRVTFDSV
+558 SVVTFDSV

>member
-25 KLQRFIEAYYEF
+25 KLQRFLEAYYEF
-37 MEQNAGAIDG
+37 MEQNSGAIDG
-47 TKNLLAY
+47 TKNILSY

-65 QYFRE
+65 RFFRE

-122 DFILRTSDGR
+122 DFMLRTSDGR

-145 EASAGAIEGQIVTGD
+145 EVNAGAIEGQIITGNS
-160 TSSAYARV
+160 SSAYARV
-168 EKVDQIVEGGTL
+168 EKVDQVVEGGTL

-186 GSIVGTFSNTETV
+186 GSIVGTFSNTEVITSDVTSTNAQITV
-199 TSDITSTTAQIKVN
+199 T
-213 GGAALQEK
+213 GGPALQVKE
-221 VGRYIGTRGQLS
+221 GRYIGTNGQLS

-244 QDYSYVLRSPQF
+244 QDYSYVLRSSQF

-288 SATTDTSFTMD
+288 SATTDTSFTVD
-299 VEFDFATEQN
+299 IEFDFATEQN
-309 IGNVESVIVGPDLKG
+309 IGNVESVIVGPDLTG
-324 VGRLFIPGAN
+324 VGSLFIPGAN
-334 ATNTIAKLLAEGV
+334 ATNTITKLLAEGV
-347 KHNVPETIDAYAGIK
+347 KHNVPQTIGAYAGINIK
-362 IRDFGSDRLVF
+362 DFGTNRLVF

-378 FMSDGFIFPG
+378 FTSDGFVFPG
-388 FVKQNSLNPNNLLGF
+388 FVKQNSVNANNLLGF

-408 NTLQAND
+408 ATLQAND
-415 RIVLAN
+415 KIVLSN
-421 TTGYKSQVMKVV
+421 TTGFRSQIMKVV
-433 SVAGASSL
+433 SVAGASSM

-458 SSTGGILAL
+458 SSTGGILSLA
-467 TRGLRLTD
+467 RGLQLTD
-475 DIIII
+475 DIIIF
-480 DGTPDTSI
+480 DTHGS
-488 RSIFNL
+488 N
-494 AIEDI
+494 
-499 FDNKLATYGAYANTQ
+499 ANAQ

-527 IFPDYSRPPIS
+527 IFPAYITPPVS
-538 NSSFS
+538 NGTFS

-558 SRVTFDSV
+558 TVVTYDSV

>member
-25 KLQRFIEAYYEF
+25 KLQRFLEAYYEF

-47 TKNLLAY
+47 TKNLLSY

-122 DFILRTSDGR
+122 DFLLRTSDGR
-132 WTEEKYLRVTGLS
+132 WTEEKYLRVTGLN
-145 EASAGAIEGQIVTGD
+145 ETTGGAIEGQVITGD

-168 EKVDQIVEGGTL
+168 EKVDQVVEGGTL

-186 GSIVGTFSNTETV
+186 GSIVGTFSNTETI
-199 TSDITSTTAQIKVN
+199 TSDVTSTTAQIKVN

-221 VGRYIGTRGQLS
+221 AGRYIGTRGQLS

-288 SATTDTSFTMD
+288 SATTDTAFTMD
-299 VEFDFATEQN
+299 IEFDMTTEQRTGN
-309 IGNVESVIVGPDLKG
+309 IESVIVGPDLRG
-324 VGRLFIPGAN
+324 AGRLFIPGAN
-334 ATNTIAKLLAEGV
+334 ATNTIAKLLSVGV
-347 KHNVPETIDAYAGIK
+347 SHNVPETIGAYSGIPIK
-362 IRDFGSDRLVF
+362 EFGSDRLVF

-378 FMSDGFIFPG
+378 FMSNNFVFPG
-388 FVKQNSLNPNNLLGF
+388 FVKQNSVNANNLLGF

-408 NTLQAND
+408 ARLQAND

-421 TTGYKSQVMKVV
+421 STGHRSQVMKVV

-451 FHELFAN
+451 FHQLFAN
-458 SSTGGILAL
+458 STAGGILAL
-467 TRGLRLTD
+467 NRGLLLTD
-475 DIIII
+475 DIIIF
-480 DGTPDTSI
+480 DTHGS
-488 RSIFNL
+488 N
-494 AIEDI
+494 
-499 FDNKLATYGAYANTQ
+499 ANAQ
-514 HAVSSLGSNLVMS
+514 HAVASLGSNLVMS
-527 IFPDYSRPPIS
+527 IFPDYSGPPLS
-538 NSSFS
+538 NGSFS
-543 LVRPGTTPEIPTFDS
+543 LIRPGTTPEIPTFD
-558 SRVTFDSV
+558 VTIQKFDSTT
-566 AFRFDQI
+566 FRFDQA